1 MEASVRKSINMRM
14 EEMFKDFD
22 FNDKPEEMITEVNG
36 LALPEDYLDF
46 MREHNGGEGPLGENN
61 YGRFFRLEELE
72 EINNE
77 YDVPNSWPGYVVIGG
92 IDDALWA
99 YNPEKKIYCQID
111 SCNIGE
117 DTYYTVSDSFEEFL
131 IKMDEELK

>member
-1 MEASVRKSINMRM
+1 
-14 EEMFKDFD
+14 MFKEFE
-22 FNDKPEEMITEVNG
+22 FNEKPKRIVTEING

-61 YGRFFRLEELE
+61 YGRFYRLEELK
-72 EINNE
+72 EINDD
-77 YDVPNSWPGYVVIGG
+77 YDVQKSWPGFVAIGG
-92 IDDALWA
+92 IDDMLWA

-111 SCNIGE
+111 TCNIDE
-117 DTYYTVSDSFEEFL
+117 DTYHTISDSFEQFL

>member
-1 MEASVRKSINMRM
+1 MKHED
-14 EEMFKDFD
+14 MFKDFD
-22 FNDKPEEMITEVNG
+22 FNEKPEEMISEVNG
-36 LALPEDYLDF
+36 VLLPADYLAF
-46 MREHNGGEGPLGENN
+46 MQDHNGGEGPLGENN

-92 IDDALWA
+92 KDDALWA
-99 YNPEKKIYCQID
+99 YNPSKGIYCQID
-111 SCNIGE
+111 SCNIDD
-117 DTYYTVSDSFEEFL
+117 DTYYTISKSFEEFL